1 MIVFDILLLVVL
13 LIGCLLGYKRGFFGS
28 ITKPLKII
36 ASICLTIVI
45 SSPIINAW
53 TRPLFTGKVEGWI
66 YNSLSEAFADSSAD
80 IAAEKMPTLLKL
92 FAEMMDL
99 EISAGGSE
107 LTSEEVLTAL
117 AEKMATPIGN
127 LIAVV
132 VTYAALFIILMLLLT
147 VLIALLDVVF
157 TRGVLGKINKV
168 LGLLLGAVIATVAA
182 CIVANVIALIS
193 AEAASGVITQFFKN
207 INPFAIMMS
216 F

>member
-92 FAEMMDL
+92 FAENGRIIFKKRGFIL
-99 EISAGGSE
+99 EIPYKII
-107 LTSEEVLTAL
+107 
-117 AEKMATPIGN
+117 EKQRKMP
-127 LIAVV
+127 
-132 VTYAALFIILMLLLT
+132 
-147 VLIALLDVVF
+147 
-157 TRGVLGKINKV
+157 
-168 LGLLLGAVIATVAA
+168 
-182 CIVANVIALIS
+182 
-193 AEAASGVITQFFKN
+193 
-207 INPFAIMMS
+207 
-216 F
+216 